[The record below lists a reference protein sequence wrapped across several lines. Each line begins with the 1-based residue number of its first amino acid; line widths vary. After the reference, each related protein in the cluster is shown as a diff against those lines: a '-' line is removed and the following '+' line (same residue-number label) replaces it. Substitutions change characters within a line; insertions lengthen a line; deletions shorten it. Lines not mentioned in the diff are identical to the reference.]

1 MLRQIVK
8 GIKVLLLC
16 ACLSVSV
23 TQALEL
29 QELTAL
35 LKSKKNITCDY
46 KQVKTFQGQELNS
59 TGSFYLIDKSTIK
72 FSQQDPFA
80 MDTVLN
86 SEKLVQIIDGNEAAI
101 TKENNP
107 QVFEVINL
115 VMQVFSL
122 KQDLENH
129 FAVKLTGTLDNWTLF
144 LEPKDELLKKVF
156 KTILLKGS
164 NNIQSITITDNNQDL
179 TYLEFSNCKQ

>member
-1 MLRQIVK
+1 MLKITL
-8 GIKVLLLC
+8 KVIL
-16 ACLSVSV
+16 LSVFFTV
-23 TQALEL
+23 LEAQALQL
-29 QELTAL
+29 QDLTKL
-35 LKSKKNITCDY
+35 LDSKKNITCDY

-86 SEKLVQIIDGNEAAI
+86 SEKLVQIIDGNETAI

-115 VMQVFSL
+115 VMQVFSIQ
-122 KQDLENH
+122 QDLENH

>member
-8 GIKVLLLC
+8 SIKVLLLC
-16 ACLSVSV
+16 SCFTVPV
-23 TQALEL
+23 TQALEI
-29 QELTAL
+29 QELATL
-35 LKSKKNITCDY
+35 LESKKNITCDY

-59 TGSFYLIDKSTIK
+59 TGSFYLIDKATIK
-72 FSQQDPFA
+72 FSQHDPFA

-86 SEKLVQIIDGNEAAI
+86 SEKLVQIIDGNETAI

-115 VMQVFSL
+115 VMQVFSI
-122 KQDLENH
+122 QQNLENH

-179 TYLEFSNCKQ
+179 TYLEFSNFKQ

>member
-35 LKSKKNITCDY
+35 LESKKNITCDY
-46 KQVKTFQGQELNS
+46 KQVKTFQGQELES
-59 TGSFYLIDKSTIK
+59 SGKFYLVNKTTIK
-72 FSQQDPFA
+72 FSQIEPFA

-86 SEKLVQIIDGNEAAI
+86 SEKLVQIIDGNETAI

-107 QVFEVINL
+107 EVFEVINL

-122 KQDLENH
+122 QQDLENH
-129 FAVKLTGTLDNWTLF
+129 FAVKLTGTLDNWTLY
-144 LEPKDELLKKVF
+144 LEPKDEVLKKVF

-179 TYLEFSNCKQ
+179 TYLEFSNFKQ

>member
-1 MLRQIVK
+1 MLKITL
-8 GIKVLLLC
+8 KVIL
-16 ACLSVSV
+16 LSVFFTV
-23 TQALEL
+23 LEAQALQL
-29 QELTAL
+29 HDLTKL
-35 LKSKKNITCDY
+35 LDSKKNITCDY

-59 TGSFYLIDKSTIK
+59 TGSFYLIDKATIK
-72 FSQQDPFA
+72 FSQHDPFA

-86 SEKLVQIIDGNEAAI
+86 SEKLLQIIDGNEAAI

-115 VMQVFSL
+115 VMQVFSIQ
-122 KQDLENH
+122 QDLENH

-179 TYLEFSNCKQ
+179 TYLEFSNFKQ